1 MKKKGS
7 IDDLVEDFENYSDDG
22 FDNPEKLVIEDDGII
37 DEVEEDDILKNIEDE
52 ISNTALAK

>member
-1 MKKKGS
+1 M
-7 IDDLVEDFENYSDDG
+7 VEDFENYSDDG
-22 FDNPEKLVIEDDGII
+22 FDNPEKLVLEDDDII